1 MKEAISSS
9 HLDSKLKHCW
19 KLWQSEVQSE
29 SQNKTSV
36 MTPHVFY
43 KMEVS
48 QSIQASETA
57 VLGFL
62 WHLSV
67 VRASMQKGAEKKQ
80 VFFQYLIQRKLNKV
94 ATWCQHCLWINRRLF
109 RLNWSMCRF
118 FFSPYS
124 CQIPII
130 STHPPSHS
138 NSAASFSSSL
148 FAARIIHL
156 MKSMKSSFYLF
167 KCYRISLS
175 LCLAD
180 HHLIMSCSS

>member
-62 WHLSV
+62 WHLWV

-109 RLNWSMCRF
+109 SLNWSMCR

-180 HHLIMSCSS
+180 HHLTMSCSS

>member
-1 MKEAISSS
+1 MSLQTHCPLTTLPSPYKHSLLAMKEAISSS

-36 MTPHVFY
+36 KTPHVFY

-57 VLGFL
+57 VLGFF
-62 WHLSV
+62 WHLWV

-94 ATWCQHCLWINRRLF
+94 ATWCQHCLGINRRLF
-109 RLNWSMCRF
+109 SLNWSMCRF
-118 FFSPYS
+118 FFPLLLSDSYNIHTP
-124 CQIPII
+124 
-130 STHPPSHS
+130 TL
-138 NSAASFSSSL
+138 SF
-148 FAARIIHL
+148 
-156 MKSMKSSFYLF
+156 
-167 KCYRISLS
+167 
-175 LCLAD
+175 
-180 HHLIMSCSS
+180 